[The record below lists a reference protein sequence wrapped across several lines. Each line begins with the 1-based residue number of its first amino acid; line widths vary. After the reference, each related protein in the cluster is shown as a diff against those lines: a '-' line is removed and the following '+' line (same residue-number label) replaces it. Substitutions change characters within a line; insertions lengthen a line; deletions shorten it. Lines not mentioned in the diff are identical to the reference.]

1 MAETNTA
8 PPQKSH
14 WIPIGLSGAA
24 LKYIA
29 AVTMLIDHTA
39 LVVVLYGFMYKG
51 RMKLVRS

>member
-14 WIPIGLSGAA
+14 WIPIGLSGPA

-29 AVTMLIDHTA
+29 ADTKLIDHTA
-39 LVVVLYGFMYKG
+39 LVVVHYGLM
-51 RMKLVRS
+51 